1 MTIERI
7 TSENYQDFCD
17 MLYWRAKGMEE
28 KAPIEAVPDELND
41 RNLYVYAAREE
52 GRFVGWISLTY
63 LPKVSRVK
71 KGYVYVDE
79 LWVAESYR
87 GKGIAKALMARADEL
102 KTKLDATG
110 IRLYVNENNPIAHNL
125 YTVCGF
131 KGEDKAYFMEK

>member
-7 TSENYQDFCD
+7 TSEKYKDFCD
-17 MLYWRAKGMEE
+17 MLYWRAKGVEE

-79 LWVAESYR
+79 LWVAEKYR
-87 GKGIAKALMARADEL
+87 TRGIAKALMAKAAER
-102 KTKLDATG
+102 KPKLNATG

-125 YTVCGF
+125 YTACGF